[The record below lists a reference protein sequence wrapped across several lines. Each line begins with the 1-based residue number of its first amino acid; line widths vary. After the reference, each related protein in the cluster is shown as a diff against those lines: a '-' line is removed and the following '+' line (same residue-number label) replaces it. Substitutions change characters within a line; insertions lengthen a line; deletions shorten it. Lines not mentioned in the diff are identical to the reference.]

1 MVKVNKSDGFTTF
14 VFSSADIRTKSEDEL
29 KEEMSEGM
37 TGATMDMADEAVQEM
52 LADDKAEALARIRS
66 KNNG

>member
-1 MVKVNKSDGFTTF
+1 MEVFKSDGFMTF
-14 VFSSADIRTKSEDEL
+14 VFSPDDIRTMSEDEL
-29 KEEMSEGM
+29 KEEMSKGL
-37 TGATMDMADEAVQEM
+37 TGATMDMADEAVQQM

>member
-29 KEEMSEGM
+29 KEEMSEGL
-37 TGATMDMADEAVQEM
+37 TGASMDMADETVQEL

-66 KNNG
+66 NNNG